1 MGESACQAPLLLPRK
16 AIPGNRPAKMDK
28 WLILDR
34 DGVINYDSDDFIKS
48 PDEWRPLPGSLEA
61 IARLNQAGYRIVV
74 ISNQS
79 GLARQLFDQAML
91 EAIHNKF
98 TRLLAQHDG
107 RVEQIYYCPHGPD
120 DTCDCRKP
128 LPGLFKQFAKDFGI
142 SLNGIIAVG
151 DSVRD
156 LQAAHTAG
164 ARAALLQTGKGERS
178 IATIRALPKN
188 DPLHGVSVYKD
199 LADFSEQ
206 LLS

>member
-1 MGESACQAPLLLPRK
+1 
-16 AIPGNRPAKMDK
+16 MDK

-61 IARLNQAGYRIVV
+61 IARLNTAGYRIVV

-79 GLARQLFDQAML
+79 GLARQLFSQATL
-91 EAIHNKF
+91 EAIHKKF
-98 TRLLAQHDG
+98 TRLLALHGG

-120 DTCDCRKP
+120 DACDCRKP
-128 LPGLFKQFAKDFGI
+128 LSGLFRQFAEDYDI
-142 SLNGIIAVG
+142 SLDGVVAVG

-156 LQAAHTAG
+156 LRAAHSAG
-164 ARAALLQTGKGERS
+164 ASAALLQTGKGLCS
-178 IATIRALPKN
+178 IAAIKTLPGH
-188 DPLHGVSVYKD
+188 DPLHDVPVFKN
-199 LADFSEQ
+199 LASFSEQ

>member
-1 MGESACQAPLLLPRK
+1 
-16 AIPGNRPAKMDK
+16 MDK

-79 GLARQLFDQAML
+79 GLARQLFNQATL
-91 EAIHNKF
+91 EAIHKKF
-98 TRLLAQHDG
+98 TRLLAQHQG

-120 DTCDCRKP
+120 DACDCRKP
-128 LPGLFKQFAKDFGI
+128 LPGLFQQFAKDFKL
-142 SLNGIIAVG
+142 SLNGILAVG

-164 ARAALLQTGKGERS
+164 ASAALLQTGKGERS
-178 IATIRALPKN
+178 IASIKALPQN
-188 DPLHGVSVYKD
+188 DPLHGVPVYRD
-199 LADFSEQ
+199 LASFSDH

>member
-1 MGESACQAPLLLPRK
+1 MAEFAFQVHLPRLK
-16 AIPGNRPAKMDK
+16 KTRRTNRQVKMDK

-48 PDEWRPLPGSLEA
+48 PDEWRPLPGSLKA
-61 IARLNQAGYRIVV
+61 IARLNAAGYRIVV

-91 EAIHNKF
+91 EAIHKKF
-98 TRLLAQHDG
+98 CRLLTQHGG

-120 DTCDCRKP
+120 DACDCRKP
-128 LPGLFKQFAKDFGI
+128 LPGLFKQFAKDYGI
-142 SLNGIIAVG
+142 SLDGITAVG

-156 LQAAHTAG
+156 LQAAHAAG
-164 ARAALLQTGKGERS
+164 AGAALLQTGKGERS
-178 IATIRALPKN
+178 IASIRILSKN
-188 DPLHGVSVYKD
+188 DPLHGVPVYKN

>member
-1 MGESACQAPLLLPRK
+1 
-16 AIPGNRPAKMDK
+16 MDK

-48 PDEWRPLPGSLEA
+48 ADEWRPLPGSLEA

-79 GLARQLFDQAML
+79 GLSRQLFNQATL
-91 EAIHNKF
+91 EDIHNKF
-98 TRLLAQHDG
+98 TRLLAQHQG
-107 RVEQIYYCPHGPD
+107 HVEQIYYCPHGPD
-120 DTCDCRKP
+120 DACDCRKP
-128 LPGLFKQFAKDFGI
+128 LPGLFQKFAKDFSL
-142 SLNGIIAVG
+142 SLNGIVAVG

-164 ARAALLQTGKGERS
+164 ASAVLLQTGKGERS
-178 IATIRALPKN
+178 IASIKALPQN
-188 DPLHGVSVYKD
+188 DPLHDVPVYRD
-199 LADFSEQ
+199 LASFCEH